1 MLNVRFRLGELG
13 VRLGEHSL
21 IDAGRRPLS
30 AMASRGYAAEVAR
43 QTDGYFGPV
52 AHTAGRE
59 ATRRLVRGSART
71 MFRLKPSSATRKPPP
86 SPRPGAGLIDLY
98 RRYLDGRA
106 DRYDGDDALAV
117 AEATRFDGTEL
128 LARRRRGARS
138 VADSSRSS
146 RRRSR

>member
-1 MLNVRFRLGELG
+1 MLNVRFTTLGELG

-59 ATRRLVRGSART
+59 ATRRLVRELRQDNVPLETLERHAETAAESTTKAR
-71 MFRLKPSSATRKPPP
+71 
-86 SPRPGAGLIDLY
+86 D
-98 RRYLDGRA
+98 
-106 DRYDGDDALAV
+106 
-117 AEATRFDGTEL
+117 
-128 LARRRRGARS
+128 
-138 VADSSRSS
+138 
-146 RRRSR
+146 

>member
-1 MLNVRFRLGELG
+1 M
-13 VRLGEHSL
+13 
-21 IDAGRRPLS
+21 ATS
-30 AMASRGYAAEVAR
+30 ARSRTQPAS
-43 QTDGYFGPV
+43 
-52 AHTAGRE
+52 E
-59 ATRRLVRGSART
+59 ATRRLVRELRQDNVPLETLERHAETAAESTTKAR
-71 MFRLKPSSATRKPPP
+71 
-86 SPRPGAGLIDLY
+86 GLIDLY

-128 LARRRRGARS
+128 LAYGVGAGARS